1 MQRFF
6 TLGLK
11 SRFIWLAL
19 IAVSLFAPICAS
31 GARAATPLETDKRAA
46 SVVGSPTSP
55 MTTPLIP
62 RRLLFGNPD
71 KINVTISPD
80 GRFLAYAAPVEREFA
95 VWVGPINVHG
105 RPPRMQ
111 AFSSE
116 GSTQSG
122 PAQSYIRPLDCGA
135 SSWPRARMEMRGSG
149 PNRPGELS
157 GSSHI
162 PGCPDPVSR
171 TVCPYPSSGL
181 PTFLPALSVRPL
193 LRREA
198 PVPCR
203 LAYSASAPRRCA
215 LFCWPA
221 PPRRAYEAFAQ
232 ASGRATNPAAHL
244 AGQPSAP
251 PTSHP

>member
-1 MQRFF
+1 MRP
-6 TLGLK
+6 GRK
-11 SRFIWLAL
+11 EGNAAL
-19 IAVSLFAPICAS
+19 CGSHIC
-31 GARAATPLETDKRAA
+31 
-46 SVVGSPTSP
+46 
-55 MTTPLIP
+55 
-62 RRLLFGNPD
+62 
-71 KINVTISPD
+71 
-80 GRFLAYAAPVEREFA
+80 
-95 VWVGPINVHG
+95 VHG